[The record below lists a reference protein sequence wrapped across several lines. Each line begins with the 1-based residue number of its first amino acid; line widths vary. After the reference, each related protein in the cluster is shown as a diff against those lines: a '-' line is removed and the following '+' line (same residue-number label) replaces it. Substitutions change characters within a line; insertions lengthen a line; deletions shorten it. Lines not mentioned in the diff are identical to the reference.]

1 MTDNPEQTKR
11 MTGQEVDSRLSS
23 LDGWRV
29 VNSKLEKEFTF
40 RDFVT
45 AFGFMS
51 SVALV
56 AERQNHHPEWSNVY
70 KRVTISLSTHEVGGI
85 SERDF
90 WLAASVD
97 QLLNERS

>member
-11 MTGQEVDSRLSS
+11 MTEQEVDSRLSS
-23 LDGWRV
+23 LDGWCV
-29 VNSKLEKEFTF
+29 VNGKLEKEFTF

-51 SVALV
+51 SVALL
-56 AERQNHHPEWSNVY
+56 AERQNHHPVY

-85 SERDF
+85 SARDF
-90 WLAASVD
+90 RLAASVD